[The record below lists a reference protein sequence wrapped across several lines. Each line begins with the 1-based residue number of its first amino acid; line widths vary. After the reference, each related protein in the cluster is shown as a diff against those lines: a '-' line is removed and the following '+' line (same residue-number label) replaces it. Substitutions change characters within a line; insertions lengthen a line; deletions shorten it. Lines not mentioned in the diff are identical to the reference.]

1 MSSTKPKDE
10 EEDEDATQKTN
21 PRVLGLGL
29 MAGAGC
35 FLTVGNVIVQY
46 AHKKWAS
53 SISTF
58 EILFIRSLIQLL
70 FIIAF
75 MVYGKVSVYG
85 KSLRNLIVLS
95 VMGIAEV
102 AAIVFVY
109 FALERIPVGDATVI
123 QFTAPVFTVAFSFL
137 CLRKGCGILDTV
149 CGIISFGGVIV
160 LARPTILFSHKS
172 AKTHVPS
179 HIAHAPSKVAAKP
192 GDAKY
197 LEGIGYAIL
206 AAVCLSL
213 FFILNKMTGKKLDV
227 TLTIFYPSV
236 FGVIIS
242 PIFIAVTHKSWFVWT
257 PETWGLIIVVGFVSF
272 VGLMFMAESLQLEDA
287 GPAILVRNLD
297 VVYAFLLQ
305 YALLKIKPDLMSF
318 VGAGIVLA
326 ATSLIA
332 LNRTVFARLDICRKS
347 VKAEDDEDQFPLL
360 FSEEEIEKKQFHSKD
375 NL

>member
-1 MSSTKPKDE
+1 M
-10 EEDEDATQKTN
+10 
-21 PRVLGLGL
+21 
-29 MAGAGC
+29 
-35 FLTVGNVIVQY
+35 
-46 AHKKWAS
+46 
-53 SISTF
+53 
-58 EILFIRSLIQLL
+58 
-70 FIIAF
+70 
-75 MVYGKVSVYG
+75 
-85 KSLRNLIVLS
+85 
-95 VMGIAEV
+95 
-102 AAIVFVY
+102 Y

-149 CGIISFGGVIV
+149 CGVISFGGVIV
-160 LARPTILFSHKS
+160 LARPTILFSHKK
-172 AKTHVPS
+172 ANAHVPS
-179 HIAHAPSKVAAKP
+179 HIGHAPNKVAAKP

-206 AAVCLSL
+206 AALCLSL

-242 PIFIAVTHKSWFVWT
+242 PIFIAVKHTTWFAWA
-257 PETWGLIIVVGFVSF
+257 PETWGLICVVGFVSF

-287 GPAILVRNLD
+287 GPAILIRNLD

-332 LNRTVFARLDICRKS
+332 LNRTVFAKLEICRSTKN
-347 VKAEDDEDQFPLL
+347 DDEDEDSRFPLL
-360 FSEEEIEKKQFHSKD
+360 FTDEQTHRKPFHSKD
-375 NL
+375 TL